1 MRSFQFE
8 MVRVKGGIRPTG
20 TLFRYPCTQRRTA
33 LILCACQR
41 CPSPNKPCYTPLM
54 FPIRR
59 MWALGPALLLISAS
73 GVLAQTHHAHT
84 AAPQRAPVKGT
95 LAERIQAILADP
107 ALSHTEFGISVST
120 LDGQPLYGLNEGK
133 LFTPASN
140 AKLATTAAA
149 YALLPVESLTWTTN
163 VVAGGDVD
171 AAGVLH
177 GNLLI
182 LGAGDPTLSGRRYPY
197 QPPSPPAAPSSPANP
212 PATSPSG
219 KPDVQP
225 TSQEVKTEPRAME
238 VLELLAQQ
246 VVQAGVRSVEGSV
259 VGDDSFYLSEPY
271 GTAWAWDDLQW
282 GYGAPISALSFADN
296 SVELTL
302 SADPAKPG
310 ATVPQWTPNVEYYTL
325 ENSMMMAQPGETAH
339 PGLERRPGSLM
350 VRAWGTAPAQG
361 LHAPLAVEDPAEFTA
376 TAFEDALLRRGVK
389 VNGNATSAHR
399 YAEGSG
405 DFNAE
410 RAEPLRLFP
419 LAVVT
424 LEAPLDG
431 RRVLATHISV
441 PVAQDITV
449 TNKVSQNLHAELILR
464 MLGKAFAKD
473 GSLAQGT
480 RVVRQFLV
488 DAGVSDADFFF
499 YDGSGMSM
507 DDRIAPRAYTRLL
520 SYASRQA
527 WGAAWRSTFPV
538 AGVDGS
544 LYGRFRNS
552 PLKGKLWAKTGTLNE
567 TNALSGYLQTAS
579 GKTLA
584 FSILVNGHRPGSQVE
599 VPAMEKICEAIAAS
613 Q

>member
-1 MRSFQFE
+1 M
-8 MVRVKGGIRPTG
+8 
-20 TLFRYPCTQRRTA
+20 L
-33 LILCACQR
+33 
-41 CPSPNKPCYTPLM
+41 
-54 FPIRR
+54 PIRR
-59 MWALGPALLLISAS
+59 KLALCPAFFLLCATCVFS
-73 GVLAQTHHAHT
+73 QTHHAHP
-84 AAPQRAPVKGT
+84 AAPQRTHAAPAKGAI
-95 LAERIQAILADP
+95 AERIQAILSDP
-107 ALSHTEFGISVST
+107 ALSHTEFGISVTT

-149 YALLPVESLTWTTN
+149 YGLLPVESLTWTTN

-171 AAGVLH
+171 AGGVLH
-177 GNLLI
+177 GDLLI
-182 LGAGDPTLSGRRYPY
+182 LGAGDPTIDARHYPY
-197 QPPSPPAAPSSPANP
+197 QPPGPPAAAPNPANP
-212 PATSPSG
+212 PAQSPTG
-219 KPDVQP
+219 KPDATP
-225 TSQEVKTEPRAME
+225 TQQEVKAEPRAME
-238 VLELLAQQ
+238 VLDLLAQQ
-246 VVQAGVRSVEGSV
+246 VVQAGVRTVEGSV

-296 SVELTL
+296 SIELTL
-302 SADPAKPG
+302 SADPSKPG
-310 ATVPQWTPNVEYYTL
+310 ATVEQWTPNVEYYTL
-325 ENSMMMAQPGETAH
+325 ENGMTMAQSGEVPH
-339 PGLERRPGSLM
+339 PGLERRPGNML
-350 VRAWGTAPAQG
+350 VRSWGTAPAQG

-376 TAFEDALLRRGVK
+376 AAFKDALMHRGVT

-399 YAEGSG
+399 YAEGAG
-405 DFNAE
+405 DFVAE
-410 RAEPLRLFP
+410 RAEPLRLAP
-419 LAVVT
+419 RALVT
-424 LEAPLDG
+424 MEAPPNG

-441 PVAQDITV
+441 PVAQDVTV

-488 DAGVSDADFFF
+488 DAGVSDSDFFF

-507 DDRIAPRAYTRLL
+507 DDRIAPRAYTHLL
-520 SYASRQA
+520 AYASRQA
-527 WGAAWRSTFPV
+527 WGEAWRSTFPV

-552 PLKGKLWAKTGTLNE
+552 PLRGKLWAKTGTLNE

-584 FSILVNGHRPGSQVE
+584 FSILVNGHRPGSQAE
-599 VPAMEKICEAIAAS
+599 VPAMEKICEAIAATE
-613 Q
+613 